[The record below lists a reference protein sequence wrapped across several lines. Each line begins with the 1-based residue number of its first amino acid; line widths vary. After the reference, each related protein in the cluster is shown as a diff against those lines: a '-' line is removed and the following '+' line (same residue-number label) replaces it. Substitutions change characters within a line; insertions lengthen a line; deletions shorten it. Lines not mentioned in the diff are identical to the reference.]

1 MWRTTSSL
9 VFVSRPLGGLCFR
22 SLSRALPKRSIK
34 YRISL
39 LGIVDDFEIEPVDIP
54 QSIRRQKPRHPSL
67 NPQTA
72 PSFDSSDVDEIFG
85 NHDKRGNITVDF
97 SRFDPKTRS
106 ALSKAYSIL
115 SADDNTEEE
124 QQDIDD
130 ILDVL
135 QYHPNYDSMSP
146 EQLLNVLDLK
156 PETRKAVDMELKRMV
171 EEAEECLKDV
181 DIQNILP
188 ESQVAE
194 AEFVK
199 GMNTVLAKDP
209 SLKSDVSEW
218 IQKMKERAG
227 DDLSRMETL
236 SDEEFAS
243 LATPP
248 PRLRAALKEVLPPNV
263 INLDAEGDVVRFF
276 SNKECHVCYSD
287 KHNRTAETARHTSMH
302 HS

>member
-1 MWRTTSSL
+1 MWRTASSL
-9 VFVSRPLGGLCFR
+9 VSVSLPLGSLCFR
-22 SLSRALPKRSIK
+22 SLSRVLPKRSIE

-39 LGIVDDFEIEPVDIP
+39 LGIVDDFEIESVDISQNIHREKP
-54 QSIRRQKPRHPSL
+54 QHPSL
-67 NPQTA
+67 TPQTP

-85 NHDKRGNITVDF
+85 NHDERGNITFDF

-106 ALSKAYSIL
+106 ALSNAYSIL
-115 SADDNTEEE
+115 SADDTTEEE
-124 QQDIDD
+124 QRDIDD
-130 ILDVL
+130 ILNVL
-135 QYHPNYDSMSP
+135 QCHPNYENMSP
-146 EQLLNVLDLK
+146 EQLLDVLDLK
-156 PETRKAVDMELKRMV
+156 PETRKAVDAELKRMV
-171 EEAEECLKDV
+171 EKAEDCLKDV

-188 ESQVAE
+188 ESRVAE

-209 SLKSDVSEW
+209 SLKSDASEW
-218 IQKMKERAG
+218 IQKMKERVG

-248 PRLRAALKEVLPPNV
+248 PRLRAALKEVLPPSV
-263 INLDAEGDVVRFF
+263 MNLDADGDVVRFF

-287 KHNRTAETARHTSMH
+287 KHNRTTDTARDTSMH

>member
-1 MWRTTSSL
+1 MWRTASSL
-9 VFVSRPLGGLCFR
+9 VFVSRPFGSLCFR
-22 SLSRALPKRSIK
+22 SLSRALPKRFIEYK
-34 YRISL
+34 ISL
-39 LGIVDDFEIEPVDIP
+39 LGIVDDFDIEPVNMP
-54 QSIRRQKPRHPSL
+54 QNVHREKLQHSSL
-67 NPQTA
+67 YPQTA
-72 PSFDSSDVDEIFG
+72 PSFDNSDADEISED
-85 NHDKRGNITVDF
+85 HDERGNITFDF
-97 SRFDPKTRS
+97 SRFDSKTRS

-115 SADDNTEEE
+115 SCDKTTEEE
-124 QQDIDD
+124 QKDIND

-135 QYHPNYDSMSP
+135 QLHPNFEHMSP
-146 EQLLNVLDLK
+146 DQLLDVMDLK
-156 PETRKAVDMELKRMV
+156 PETREAVNTELKRMV

-181 DIQNILP
+181 SIQNILP

-209 SLKSDVSEW
+209 SLKSDANEW
-218 IQKMKERAG
+218 IQNMKARVG

-236 SDEEFAS
+236 SDEEFAA

-263 INLDAEGDVVRFF
+263 MNLDADGDVVRFF
-276 SNKECHVCYSD
+276 SNKKCHVCYSD
-287 KHNRTAETARHTSMH
+287 KHNRTTETARDTSMH